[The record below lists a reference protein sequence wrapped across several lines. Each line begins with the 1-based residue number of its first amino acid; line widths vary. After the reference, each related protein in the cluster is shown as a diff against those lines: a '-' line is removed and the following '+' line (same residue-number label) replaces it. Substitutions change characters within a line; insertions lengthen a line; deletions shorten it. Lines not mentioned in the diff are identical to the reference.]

1 MNGMKTR
8 TRARRRRV
16 EGANTVYTLR
26 MLDSLFKKSVAFV
39 RSEPMPGVAFLCAA
53 VSCFFVPAGHDF
65 FATIDLRVL
74 ALLFCLMAAV
84 DGLRSAG
91 LFSRCARVLIEK
103 TNGLRALSFV
113 LVALPFFASML
124 VTNDV
129 ALLAFVPFAVVS
141 LSAAK
146 ATRHLP
152 RVIVLQA
159 IAANIGGMVTPMGN
173 PQNLF
178 LYTAFGIP
186 LPDFLATLLP
196 FAAATLLALG
206 LACFGLK
213 GEIAP
218 LKTSLGDQPLKKG
231 RAAAYGAF
239 FLLCLA
245 AVVRIIPYQA
255 LFVLTIIGLLAFDR
269 TALRRIDYGLLA
281 TFVCFFVFSGNIA
294 SIPPIAHALASMMET
309 APFLASAAISQV
321 ISNVPAAVLL
331 APFAVD
337 WQPLLL
343 GVDLGGLGTPIA
355 SLASLIALRL
365 YLHTPDADFAR
376 VMKEFVAANAIGLAG
391 LVLLYCA
398 LHGITAL

>member
-74 ALLFCLMAAV
+74 ALLFCLMTAV

-129 ALLAFVPFAVVS
+129 ALLAFV
-141 LSAAK
+141 
-146 ATRHLP
+146 
-152 RVIVLQA
+152 
-159 IAANIGGMVTPMGN
+159 
-173 PQNLF
+173 
-178 LYTAFGIP
+178 
-186 LPDFLATLLP
+186 
-196 FAAATLLALG
+196 
-206 LACFGLK
+206 
-213 GEIAP
+213 
-218 LKTSLGDQPLKKG
+218 
-231 RAAAYGAF
+231 
-239 FLLCLA
+239 
-245 AVVRIIPYQA
+245 
-255 LFVLTIIGLLAFDR
+255 
-269 TALRRIDYGLLA
+269 
-281 TFVCFFVFSGNIA
+281 
-294 SIPPIAHALASMMET
+294 
-309 APFLASAAISQV
+309 
-321 ISNVPAAVLL
+321 
-331 APFAVD
+331 PFAVD